1 MKFQILHIFLW
12 MMACHNYSLSDWTLG
27 HPEEPIH
34 SEFYPSQK
42 ESFGRWS
49 KTRKIRNDFICSGAL
64 SNTPQNNPLH
74 VIARYTTLKECW
86 ILVLVNILLN
96 LSLKLHSRETEPLA
110 PPSFLFDSEWVQG
123 ENLLLRVPSSYH
135 HPNILS
141 PVLRRPTYQPDEL
154 FTFQLMVQLEANWR
168 NLCIRFPGQCNCKD
182 NS

>member
-27 HPEEPIH
+27 HPGEPIH

-49 KTRKIRNDFICSGAL
+49 KMRKIRNDFICSGAL

-96 LSLKLHSRETEPLA
+96 LSLKYWDGVTKILISSLKILIAFSWNGTSSTSFFPLWFRVSSRGKPLTPSAFVISSSQYLISGPETPNWT
-110 PPSFLFDSEWVQG
+110 PSDRL
-123 ENLLLRVPSSYH
+123 
-135 HPNILS
+135 
-141 PVLRRPTYQPDEL
+141 
-154 FTFQLMVQLEANWR
+154 
-168 NLCIRFPGQCNCKD
+168 K
-182 NS
+182 